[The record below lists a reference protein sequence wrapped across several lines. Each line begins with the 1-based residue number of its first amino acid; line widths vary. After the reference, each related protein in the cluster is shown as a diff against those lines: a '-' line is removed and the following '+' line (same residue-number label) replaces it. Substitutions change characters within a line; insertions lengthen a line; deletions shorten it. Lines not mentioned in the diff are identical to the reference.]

1 MVDGPGSWSLPAD
14 LDPSLGTLVQVKRSI
29 LQVNRHVATVAL
41 VLLAVVGLPATAYAD
56 EGDHTI
62 TRYDV
67 TADAAQNGAI
77 RVTLDFDFDFGSDE
91 AHGPYVTLP
100 LLQEIEG
107 DPDHYR
113 SFDVTDVTASSST
126 GAPADVDTEKD
137 GRALAIKVGDED
149 VEVEGVQSYVLA
161 YTITGVVS
169 PDVAASGQDEIFWNI
184 IGAQWEVPL
193 DDISVTLTGPAAV
206 ARTAC
211 FVGEVGST
219 TACGSA
225 SSSGTT
231 ATFTQP
237 RVEPGSGLTVVVAYP
252 AGSFVGAEPVLAPRR
267 NLGNTFTLS
276 PATGIAAGLVA
287 LVGGGV
293 LAVRVRRGGR
303 DQQYAGLTPGL
314 APAAGQDSGT
324 AVTARDR
331 STPVA
336 VQFTPPPGL
345 RPGELGTLIDEVANP
360 HDVTATIIDL
370 AVRGHLRIEE
380 TTDAEGVPSTATK
393 AKAKDR
399 TWRLVKLDT
408 PTGLLPY
415 EQTIFAELFDDRSEV
430 ELDKLGDSFQGAMTK
445 TQTQLYEAVT
455 ERGWFRS
462 NPSTVR
468 NHAYVLGGLVFLA
481 GVVLATVLALTV
493 GWGLVGVAVALV
505 GIAVF
510 FIARLLPARTPAGSA
525 VLAQTEGFKLYLST
539 AEGDQL
545 RFEEGD
551 DVFSRYLPYAIAFGV
566 AERWAKVFSDL
577 AAQGHQVP
585 EPTWYVGVHQMAFFS
600 AASTFS
606 DTLGAF
612 SESAVASMTAAS
624 AGTSGGSGFS
634 GGYSGGG
641 VGGGGGGSW

>member
-1 MVDGPGSWSLPAD
+1 MKRFLAT
-14 LDPSLGTLVQVKRSI
+14 LTLV
-29 LQVNRHVATVAL
+29 L
-41 VLLAVVGLPATAYAD
+41 VAVVGLPATAYAD
-56 EGDHTI
+56 DGDHAI

-67 TADAAQNGAI
+67 TADAAQNGSI
-77 RVTLDFDFDFGSDE
+77 RVTLDFDFDFGKDR

-113 SFDVTDVTASSST
+113 SFDVTDITASSST
-126 GAPADVDTEKD
+126 GAPAGVDTEKD

-149 VEVEGVQSYVLA
+149 VEVEGVQSYLLA

-193 DDISVTLTGPAAV
+193 NDISVTLTGPATV

-219 TACGSA
+219 TPCASA
-225 SSSGTT
+225 TSTAAT
-231 ATFTQP
+231 ATFTQGQI
-237 RVEPGSGLTVVVAYP
+237 EPGTGLTVVTAYP
-252 AGSFVGAEPVLAPRR
+252 VGTFVGAEPVLAPRR

-276 PATGIAAGLVA
+276 PSTGAAAGLVA
-287 LVGGGV
+287 LIGAGLLV
-293 LAVRVRRGGR
+293 ARARRGGR

-314 APAAGQDSGT
+314 TPVVGGPPATDTPAGA
-324 AVTARDR
+324 AVTLRDR
-331 STPVA
+331 STPVT
-336 VQFTPPPGL
+336 VQFTPPSGL

-380 TTDAEGVPSTATK
+380 MSASEASAS
-393 AKAKDR
+393 AKKDKDKS
-399 TWRLVKLDT
+399 WRLVKLDE
-408 PTGLLPY
+408 PSDLLTY
-415 EQTIFAELFDDRSEV
+415 EQTIFTRLFDERTEV
-430 ELDKLGDSFQGAMTK
+430 EIDDLGASFQGAMAT
-445 TQTQLYEAVT
+445 TQNQLYAAVT
-455 ERGWFRS
+455 ERGWFTA
-462 NPSTVR
+462 NPQTVR
-468 NHAYVLGGLVFLA
+468 THAYVAGALVFVA
-481 GVVLATVLALTV
+481 GVALTIVLALTL
-493 GWGLVGVAVALV
+493 GWGLVGVALALV
-505 GIAVF
+505 GIAF
-510 FIARLLPARTPAGSA
+510 FFVARLLPSRTPVGSA

-577 AAQGHQVP
+577 AAQGHPVP
-585 EPTWYVGVHQMAFFS
+585 DPTWYVGVHQVAFFS
-600 AASTFS
+600 SAATFS

-612 SESAVASMTAAS
+612 SHSAVASMTAAT
-624 AGTSGGSGFS
+624 AGTSGGSGFA
-634 GGYSGGG
+634 GGFAGGG